1 MSFLRPKLSVCII
14 GAGNG
19 GVAMAGHLGLKG
31 HRVRLY
37 SRDEAKLAPVRK
49 ARGITVTGAVQG
61 FGPVEVA
68 TTDLA
73 EAIDGVDVIMVT
85 TPASAHADVAR
96 ALAPHLRRQVIVLNP
111 GRTGG
116 ALEVQQLLKAAQRRN
131 TVVEA
136 QTFIYAS
143 RAERADRAHIFD
155 IKREVPVAAVPGR
168 RTPGVLRLL
177 RRLFPEFVGASSV
190 LETSFANIGAIFHPA
205 PLILN
210 ASKVDSGVPFDYYH
224 EGITPSV
231 AALMERVDAERLAVA
246 AALGVIT
253 MSARDWLASAY
264 GAHGATLYEAIQ
276 RNESYRGIK
285 APQTLRHRYIV
296 EDVPTGLIPIASF
309 GRHLGL
315 PTPFTDSLIQMACG
329 VTATNYWLAGRTV
342 ESLGLADM
350 SPAEI
355 REYVETG
362 VRPMPTGTAET
373 VPAFI
378 PAEMSVASR

>member
-1 MSFLRPKLSVCII
+1 MSFLRPKLSVCVI

-19 GVAMAGHLGLKG
+19 GVAMAGHLGIKG

-37 SRDEAKLAPVRK
+37 SRDEAKVAPVRQ
-49 ARGITVTGAVQG
+49 AGGITVTGTVQG
-61 FGPVEVA
+61 FGPVELA
-68 TTDLA
+68 TTDL
-73 EAIDGVDVIMVT
+73 EQAIDGVDVIMVT

-96 ALAPHLRRQVIVLNP
+96 AMAPYLRRQIVVLNP

-116 ALEVQQLLKAAQRRN
+116 ALEVQQLFRAANRRN
-131 TVVEA
+131 TVVET

-143 RAERADRAHIFD
+143 RAEAPERAHIYD
-155 IKREVPVAAVPGR
+155 VKRVVPAAAVPGR
-168 RTPGVLRLL
+168 RTASTLRVL
-177 RRLFPEFVGASSV
+177 RRLFPEFKAAGSV

-210 ASKVDSGVPFDYYH
+210 ASKVDSGMSFDYYH

-264 GAHGATLYEAIQ
+264 GAQGATLYEAIQ
-276 RNESYRGIK
+276 NNEGYRGIK

-315 PTPFTDSLIQMACG
+315 QTPFTESLIQMACG
-329 VTATNYWLAGRTV
+329 VTTTNYWLSGRTV
-342 ESLGLADM
+342 ESLGLAGM
-350 SPAEI
+350 TPAEI
-355 REYVETG
+355 RAYVETG
-362 VRPMPTGTAET
+362 LRALPSKAAEAI
-373 VPAFI
+373 PAFI
-378 PAEMSVASR
+378 PAEI

>member
-1 MSFLRPKLSVCII
+1 MSVLRSRLSVCVV

-37 SRDEAKLAPVRK
+37 SRSEEKIAAVRR
-49 ARGITVTGAVQG
+49 AGGIFLTGAVEG
-61 FGPVEVA
+61 FGPVECA

-73 EAIDGVDVIMVT
+73 EAVGGVDVIMVT
-85 TPASAHADVAR
+85 TPASAHAATAQ
-96 ALAPHLRRQVIVLNP
+96 ALAPHLHRQLIVLNP

-116 ALEVQQLLKAAQRRN
+116 ALEVTNILRAFGRRN

-143 RAERADRAHIFD
+143 RVEAPGRARIYD
-155 IKREVPVAAVPGR
+155 IKRVVPAAALPAR
-168 RTPGVLRLL
+168 HTHAALRTL
-177 RRLFPEFVGASSV
+177 RRLYPEFVAAGSV
-190 LETSFANIGAIFHPA
+190 LDTSFANIGAVFHPA

-210 ASKVDSGVPFDYYH
+210 ASKVDQGEPFDYYH

-246 AALGVIT
+246 RALGV
-253 MSARDWLASAY
+253 SAVSAKDWLAIAY
-264 GAHGATLYEAIQ
+264 GVRGETLYEAIQ
-276 RNESYRGIK
+276 RNASYGGIK
-285 APQTLRHRYIV
+285 APRTLMHRYIL

-309 GRHLGL
+309 GRLAGV
-315 PTPFTDSLIQMACG
+315 PTPFTESLIQMACG
-329 VTATNYWLAGRTV
+329 VTGIDFWRQGRTV
-342 ESLGLADM
+342 ESLGLAGM

-362 VRPMPTGTAET
+362 LRPARGAYAEPLPVF
-373 VPAFI
+373 VPA
-378 PAEMSVASR
+378 EV

>member
-1 MSFLRPKLSVCII
+1 MSFLRPKLSVTII

-31 HRVRLY
+31 HRIRLY
-37 SRDEAKLAPVRK
+37 SRDEAKVAPVR
-49 ARGITVTGAVQG
+49 AAGGITVTGAVNG
-61 FGPVEVA
+61 FGPVECA

-73 EAIDGVDVIMVT
+73 EAVHGADVIMVT
-85 TPASAHADVAR
+85 TPASAHAAVVR
-96 ALAPHLRRQVIVLNP
+96 ELAPHLHHRQIVVLNP

-116 ALEVQQLLKAAQRRN
+116 ALEVQQVLRTAERN
-131 TVVEA
+131 NIVVET
-136 QTFIYAS
+136 QSFIYAS
-143 RAERADRAHIFD
+143 RAQRPDYAHIYD
-155 IKREVPVAAVPGR
+155 IKREVPIAALPGR
-168 RTPGVLRLL
+168 RTPGVLRIL
-177 RRLFPEFVGASSV
+177 RRLFPEFVGANSV
-190 LETSFANIGAIFHPA
+190 LDTSFANIGAIFHPA

-231 AALMERVDAERLAVA
+231 AALMERIDAERLAVA

-264 GAHGATLYEAIQ
+264 GAKGATLYEAIQ
-276 RNESYRGIK
+276 CNESYRGIK
-285 APQTLRHRYIV
+285 APQTLRHRYIS

-315 PTPFTDSLIQMACG
+315 PTPFTESLIQMACG
-329 VTATNYWLAGRTV
+329 VTATNYWMIGRTV
-342 ESLGLADM
+342 ESLGLANM

-355 REYVETG
+355 RAYVETG
-362 VRPMPTGTAET
+362 MQPQRTHAPEP
-373 VPAFI
+373 VPALLA
-378 PAEMSVASR
+378 AEA

>member
-1 MSFLRPKLSVCII
+1 VSVLRSRLSVCVV

-37 SRDEAKLAPVRK
+37 SRSEEKIAAVRR
-49 ARGITVTGAVQG
+49 AGGIFLTGAVEG
-61 FGPVEVA
+61 FGPVECA
-68 TTDLA
+68 TTELA
-73 EAIDGVDVIMVT
+73 EAVDGVDVIMVT
-85 TPASAHADVAR
+85 TPASAHAATAQ
-96 ALAPHLRRQVIVLNP
+96 ALAPHLHRQLIVLNP

-116 ALEVQQLLKAAQRRN
+116 ALEVTNILRAFGRRN

-143 RAERADRAHIFD
+143 RVEAPGRARIYD
-155 IKREVPVAAVPGR
+155 IKRVVPAAALPAR
-168 RTPGVLRLL
+168 HTHAALRTL
-177 RRLFPEFVGASSV
+177 RRLYPEFVAAGSV
-190 LETSFANIGAIFHPA
+190 LDTSFANIGAVFHPA

-210 ASKVDSGVPFDYYH
+210 ASKVDQGEPFDYYH

-246 AALGVIT
+246 RALGV
-253 MSARDWLASAY
+253 SAVSAKDWLAIAY
-264 GAHGATLYEAIQ
+264 GVRGETLYEAIQ
-276 RNESYRGIK
+276 RNASYGGIK
-285 APQTLRHRYIV
+285 APRTLMHRYIL

-309 GRHLGL
+309 GRLAGV
-315 PTPFTDSLIQMACG
+315 PTPFTESLIQMACG
-329 VTATNYWLAGRTV
+329 VTGIDFWRQGRTV
-342 ESLGLADM
+342 ESLGLAGM

-362 VRPMPTGTAET
+362 LRPARGAYAEPLPVF
-373 VPAFI
+373 VPA
-378 PAEMSVASR
+378 EV